1 MSEEQI
7 NWLKD
12 NLKIKIS
19 KISHSTLFGMNT
31 LGSTYKIALE
41 LEGKEISFDIIN
53 IPGNMF

>member
-19 KISHSTLFGMNT
+19 KISKSTLFGMNT
-31 LGSTYKIALE
+31 LGSTYKISLE
-41 LEGKEISFDIIN
+41 LEGKEISYDIIN
-53 IPGNMF
+53 MQGNMF